1 MVKPFK
7 VTVTRKKII
16 SSDYIVSKEEFMV
29 KEKGEKGL
37 AIKLVSCLILG
48 LLFSLHIGLE
58 LIGYRLLFRVDFLHF
73 TSNKSPDWDK

>member
-1 MVKPFK
+1 
-7 VTVTRKKII
+7 
-16 SSDYIVSKEEFMV
+16 MV

-58 LIGYRLLFRVDFLHF
+58 LVGYCLLFRVDLLHF